1 MSKRV
6 KVNVGTLD
14 EMGQRFV
21 SAWHRLERGEK
32 VRERHLTFPDLA
44 AMLNAL
50 SPKRLELLR
59 AVHEHPAR
67 SVKALREELPPATS
81 IRLGLEETWFRTD
94 VLRHSLLSRENQSLK
109 GPPDAGLCKIN
120 AANGKLVRLASLT
133 LALLCVPQFPYRR
146 HPDRFERLRA
156 LEKALLPPP

>member
-21 SAWHRLERGEK
+21 NAWHRLERGEK
-32 VRERHLTFPDLA
+32 VRERHITFPDLA

-59 AVHEHPAR
+59 AVHESPAR
-67 SVKALREELPPATS
+67 SVKALAE
-81 IRLGLEETWFRTD
+81 RLGRDYKRVHEDVETLTA
-94 VLRHSLLSRENQSLK
+94 SGLLHRENGNVSA
-109 GPPDAGLCKIN
+109 PYDAIT
-120 AANGKLVRLASLT
+120 AEMRL
-133 LALLCVPQFPYRR
+133 
-146 HPDRFERLRA
+146 
-156 LEKALLPPP
+156 